1 MASSSTEKSDIYL
14 FDPDILKN
22 VDISKRKSNL
32 SPEITPSSP
41 GEGLVLRPLS
51 ILDFDKGYIE
61 LLANLTKVGVVTK
74 EMYEQQFIKM
84 KQTPNT
90 YYIAV
95 IEDVTKGSLTF
106 LALKS
111 KYYIKS
117 LIQVKLSLL
126 LRYTWS
132 TSLFTGQL

>member
-1 MASSSTEKSDIYL
+1 MASHSTEGSDIYL

-32 SPEITPSSP
+32 SLEISPSSP

-51 ILDFDKGYIE
+51 IFDFDKGYIE

-74 EMYEQQFIKM
+74 EMYEEQFKKM
-84 KQTPNT
+84 QKTPNT

-106 LALKS
+106 LA
-111 KYYIKS
+111 
-117 LIQVKLSLL
+117 
-126 LRYTWS
+126 
-132 TSLFTGQL
+132 